1 MKEEVV
7 TGFRRGNKVL
17 KSDFGDIKG
26 LFMRIKSP
34 VELGGDKFIVLLFCE
49 VGQHFLVVVFSLCV
63 EQEKGEGYSQSVNVE
78 DIQGG

>member
-7 TGFRRGNKVL
+7 TGVRRGKKVL
-17 KSDFGDIKG
+17 KSGFGDIKG

-34 VELGGDKFIVLLFCE
+34 VELGADKFIVLLFFE

-63 EQEKGEGYSQSVNVE
+63 EEEKGEGYN
-78 DIQGG
+78 